1 MKRFKKLY
9 DCLLESDELYSGMTG
24 DWEKDKDRFIR
35 EQKELEELA
44 NLTQIDLDA
53 EEEHFN

>member
-9 DCLLESDELYSGMTG
+9 ECLLESDELYSGMTG
-24 DWEKDKDRFIR
+24 DWDKDKDRFIR

-44 NLTQIDLDA
+44 NLTQIDLDT

>member
-9 DCLLESDELYSGMTG
+9 ECLLESDELYSGMTG
-24 DWEKDKDRFIR
+24 DWDKDKDRFIR

-44 NLTQIDLDA
+44 NLTQIDLDT
-53 EEEHFN
+53 EEEYIN